1 MPCYSAIFQGFLWPT
16 AMSLRPT
23 SLQLNNTPKH
33 FLKPSFL
40 SFLSKTQSP
49 GSFRRL
55 HLRHGL
61 VTCSR
66 SGTASSSSSSSSS
79 RTLALDWR
87 NMALPYLQQ
96 QQISNYGRYAYQDV
110 SSDESDHEFGSP
122 QSQMGASTLDNI
134 DEWRW
139 KLTMLL
145 RNKDEQEVV

>member
-1 MPCYSAIFQGFLWPT
+1 MLCYSAIFQGFLRPT

-23 SLQLNNTPKH
+23 SLQLNNTRKT
-33 FLKPSFL
+33 FLKPSFF
-40 SFLSKTQSP
+40 SFLSRTQSP

-66 SGTASSSSSSSSS
+66 SGTASSSS

-96 QQISNYGRYAYQDV
+96 QQSSNYGRYACQDV
-110 SSDESDHEFGSP
+110 SSDDSDHEFGSS
-122 QSQMGASTLDNI
+122 QSQMVGFLDTL
-134 DEWRW
+134 
-139 KLTMLL
+139 LL
-145 RNKDEQEVV
+145 DFGNFSFFSLFYLLFLLSS